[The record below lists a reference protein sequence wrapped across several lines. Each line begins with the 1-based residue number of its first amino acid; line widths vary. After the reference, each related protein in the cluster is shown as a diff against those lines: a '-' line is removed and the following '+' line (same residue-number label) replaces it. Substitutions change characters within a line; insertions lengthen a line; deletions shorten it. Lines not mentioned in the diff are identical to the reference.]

1 MSTRIGITMG
11 DPAGIGP
18 EIILKALAEIA
29 ERDGTAT
36 FAPIVYG
43 TRQAMAEAARALGMA
58 VSFVAPPAS
67 AGWPTVA
74 LVECGEPRHPIRIA
88 TLDAEAGRLAFA
100 AIERAVRDAMEGD
113 IAAIVTAPISKE
125 AINLAGYAY
134 AGHTDMLADLTGSRD
149 TCMLLAHDKL
159 RVAHVS
165 THVALAKVPSLVT
178 PERITR
184 VLELTLDALHR
195 FGIAKP
201 RIAVAALNPHAGEGG
216 LFGDEDASVIA
227 PTVEA
232 FRKRGEDVTGP
243 ISGDTVFV
251 RALGNEFDAVIAM
264 YHDQGH
270 IPLKLLGFRIDP
282 VARKWTA
289 LSGVNIT
296 LGLPFVRTSVDHGT
310 AFDIAGKGVA
320 SAQSMVEAIDFALAM
335 IAEAGAATP
344 IERTGSAVGT
354 H

>member
-1 MSTRIGITMG
+1 MSVRRIGITMG

-18 EIILKALAEIA
+18 EIILKALAEISA
-29 ERDGTAT
+29 RDGMRG
-36 FAPIVYG
+36 FVPIVYG
-43 TRQAMAEAARALGMA
+43 ARSVMVDAARDLGVDVA
-58 VSFVAPPAS
+58 FVDAS
-67 AGWPTVA
+67 ARPEWPAVA
-74 LVECGEPRHPIRIA
+74 LVECGEPRHPVRLA
-88 TLDAEAGRLAFA
+88 VVDAEAGRLAFA
-100 AIERAVRDAMEGD
+100 AIERAVRDALNGS

-134 AGHTDMLADLTGSRD
+134 AGHTDMLADLTGTRD

-165 THVALAKVPSLVT
+165 THVALARVPSLVT
-178 PERITR
+178 PERLTR

-195 FGIAKP
+195 FGMEKP

-216 LFGDEDASVIA
+216 LFGREDAEVIA

-232 FRKRGEDVTGP
+232 FRRRGEDVSGP

-282 VARKWTA
+282 EARKWMA
-289 LSGVNIT
+289 LSGVNVT

-335 IAEAGAATP
+335 I
-344 IERTGSAVGT
+344 GSADAAPSALTGAELAT
-354 H
+354 R